1 MISENRLSSAFCK
14 NPPDGCPKPNPE
26 DAVVVLLPNTDP
38 WPKPALGCP
47 KPGALLWEKSPVP
60 VPVPVPAAE
69 PVPVPAAKEK
79 ELALLA
85 LVAPNIP
92 APPPVAVDVVE
103 VVAGDPNPE
112 LALNAA

>member
-1 MISENRLSSAFCK
+1 MSSAFCK

-26 DAVVVLLPNTDP
+26 DAVVVLLPNMDP
-38 WPKPALGCP
+38 WLKPALGCP

-60 VPVPVPAAE
+60 VPLPAAE

-85 LVAPNIP
+85 LAAPNIP
-92 APPPVAVDVVE
+92 APPPVAVDGVE
-103 VVAGDPNPE
+103 VVAGDPKPE